1 MKNKIALL
9 IIFLIAFTK
18 LSAQSD
24 PIVFEAQLNELSK
37 TQPGLLEKVQVN
49 VSGIGLSDFITA
61 VAFEHN
67 LNVSVDDQ
75 LRTVVVN
82 NFYDALVKDVF
93 VFVVKKYELE
103 TEVIGSIIVFKKKAD
118 KPVEPVIVVPKEIA
132 VEYKKENQFLS
143 LDLKKDTLSKVAEAI
158 TKKSGKNVIL
168 APNIKDKVVSV
179 YIENRPF
186 DEVMEM
192 MCKSNGLK
200 VTKDQNGFYYVE
212 LDELMVATNVN
223 SGGRTSGTQGGVTTS
238 GAALNIKIS
247 PIDNHKLDVE
257 ATNTPIK
264 DIISQASNQLGE
276 HYFMYDVPEGNA
288 TLKVVNVSFMELL
301 AHVMNGTDYTFKKT
315 DNYYLI
321 GNRKTEGLRAVE
333 LVQLENR
340 TIESVMEIIPKELV
354 SDVEIKEFVE
364 LNGLILSGSYLKIE
378 ELKTFLRSV
387 DRVVPMVQIDIIIV
401 FSKKSSQL
409 STGMKAGIADAPVVT
424 NGDIFPGLDVTMG
437 AETVNG
443 LIQAFNGFGIINIG
457 AVTPNFYLSLKAL
470 ESNSVID
477 IASTPKIST
486 LNGHEATFSVGETS
500 YYREEVVNV
509 QPSISGG
516 NVISNKVWKST
527 DANLNITVKPFVSA
541 DEYVTLEI
549 KVEQNDFAGKEDPSA
564 PPNKTTQ
571 TFESLIRVKNGEMIL
586 MGGLEKDSKEDSGE
600 GTPLVSRI
608 PVLKWLFSSRTKN
621 KEKSKLHIFI
631 RPTVTY

>member
-1 MKNKIALL
+1 MKNKIVLL

-24 PIVFEAQLNELSK
+24 PIVFEAQLVELSK

-75 LRTVVVN
+75 LRNVVVN

-103 TEVIGSIIVFKKKAD
+103 TEVIGSIIVFKKKSE
-118 KPVEPVIVVPKEIA
+118 KPVEPVIVAPKEIA

-200 VTKDQNGFYYVE
+200 ITKDQNGFYYVE
-212 LDELMVATNVN
+212 LDEMMVATNTN
-223 SGGRTSGTQGGVTTS
+223 SGSRTNGTQGGVTTT
-238 GAALNIKIS
+238 GASLNIKIS

-257 ATNTPIK
+257 ALNTPIK

-378 ELKTFLRSV
+378 ELKHFYVRL
-387 DRVVPMVQIDIIIV
+387 IV
-401 FSKKSSQL
+401 
-409 STGMKAGIADAPVVT
+409 
-424 NGDIFPGLDVTMG
+424 
-437 AETVNG
+437 
-443 LIQAFNGFGIINIG
+443 
-457 AVTPNFYLSLKAL
+457 
-470 ESNSVID
+470 
-477 IASTPKIST
+477 
-486 LNGHEATFSVGETS
+486 
-500 YYREEVVNV
+500 
-509 QPSISGG
+509 
-516 NVISNKVWKST
+516 
-527 DANLNITVKPFVSA
+527 
-541 DEYVTLEI
+541 
-549 KVEQNDFAGKEDPSA
+549 
-564 PPNKTTQ
+564 
-571 TFESLIRVKNGEMIL
+571 
-586 MGGLEKDSKEDSGE
+586 
-600 GTPLVSRI
+600 
-608 PVLKWLFSSRTKN
+608 
-621 KEKSKLHIFI
+621 
-631 RPTVTY
+631 